1 MAGRHAQKNIESS
14 GRSETIYGP
23 RSVQNPPP
31 EQNCVFRERKPG
43 EVFQRAR
50 PVYEAA
56 SAAVPS
62 LPALAHAQ
70 PSGGGG
76 PALADTLQ
84 AEVQDENRTTLSGPD
99 RPPRMG
105 RAPQNAPHL
114 WPSPPTIWEML
125 RWKHHPYYPFHRP
138 REGIS
143 ERAGADFVSDGIFF
157 PAGVTVMANLWA
169 VHNDPNR
176 WPNPEEFD
184 PTRFLHEDGS
194 ATVDRPEHIISF
206 SLGPRKCPAETQ
218 AIMLM
223 FLYIVCILQNFRVL
237 PEEGVTIDP
246 GDRLDRLPAKDKYL
260 LRFIPRAKQ
269 HGD

>member
-1 MAGRHAQKNIESS
+1 MSRLCDEPDETLIDAYIKAMLEDKNNSASHYNVPNLTSTAI
-14 GRSETIYGP
+14 G
-23 RSVQNPPP
+23 
-31 EQNCVFRERKPG
+31 F
-43 EVFQRAR
+43 FQ
-50 PVYEAA
+50 AA

-62 LPALAHAQ
+62 YLHWHMLNFAR
-70 PSGGGG
+70 
-76 PALADTLQ
+76 LADTLQ
-84 AEVQDENRTTLSGPD
+84 AEVQDEIDNVVGPD
-99 RPPRMG
+99 RLPEWEERRKMPLTM
-105 RAPQNAPHL
+105 AV
-114 WPSPPTIWEML
+114 IWEML
-125 RWKHHPYYPFHRP
+125 RWKAITPFTAP
-138 REGIS
+138 R
-143 ERAGADFVSDGIFF
+143 RAGADFVSDGIFF